1 MGNNN
6 IHDCGYKNFF
16 QNPVAV
22 KQLLTSF
29 VDEAWIHQLDFD
41 TLERM
46 DTSFVTDEFKEKES
60 DMIYRVQ
67 INGKDTYIYLL
78 IEFQSTVDRF
88 MPLRMLRYITE
99 FYEYLVKSQKMK
111 QLPSVFPLLLYNGDR
126 KWTAPVE
133 LRTLIADDIP
143 GKYIPSFSYYKIAE
157 NEFSKE
163 TLLQIQNVVS
173 ALFYVENSVPDELA
187 KEIDNLYDMVKNE
200 KPDEIAV
207 LTNWLRVILRDDT
220 RGIYHE
226 VKQAEEIRTM
236 FATKLEQYGEKLRKE
251 ALREGK
257 QEGKQEGLHEKA
269 VQTAKA
275 LLKKGMPLKDISEIT
290 GLSIKE
296 IKKL

>member
-16 QNPVAV
+16 QNPVV
-22 KQLLTSF
+22 
-29 VDEAWIHQLDFD
+29 V
-41 TLERM
+41 
-46 DTSFVTDEFKEKES
+46 
-60 DMIYRVQ
+60 
-67 INGKDTYIYLL
+67 
-78 IEFQSTVDRF
+78 
-88 MPLRMLRYITE
+88 
-99 FYEYLVKSQKMK
+99 K

-133 LRTLIADDIP
+133 LSTLIADDIP

-173 ALFYVENSVPDELA
+173 ALFYVENSVPEELA

-207 LTNWLRVILRDDT
+207 LTNWLRVIFRDDT
-220 RGIYHE
+220 RGIYQE

-236 FATKLEQYGEKLRKE
+236 FATKLEKYGEKLKKE
-251 ALREGK
+251 ALHEGIKKGK
-257 QEGKQEGLHEKA
+257 QEGKQEGKEEGEDKEGGGEEGVEEGDSQKLLCDACGKRIHVFFSRLEYVYCSTDC
-269 VQTAKA
+269 VQTHKRTLMAEAA
-275 LLKKGMPLKDISEIT
+275 LKRFAAQA
-290 GLSIKE
+290 
-296 IKKL
+296 

>member
-29 VDEAWIHQLDFD
+29 VNEAWIHQLDFD

-46 DTSFVTDEFKEKES
+46 NTSFVTDEFKEKES

-126 KWTAPVE
+126 K
-133 LRTLIADDIP
+133 
-143 GKYIPSFSYYKIAE
+143 
-157 NEFSKE
+157 
-163 TLLQIQNVVS
+163 LLQIQNVVS
-173 ALFYVENSVPDELA
+173 ALFYVENSVPEELA

-207 LTNWLRVILRDDT
+207 LTNWLRVIFRDDT

-257 QEGKQEGLHEKA
+257 LQGKQEGKLEGKLEGIHE
-269 VQTAKA
+269 
-275 LLKKGMPLKDISEIT
+275 
-290 GLSIKE
+290 
-296 IKKL
+296 

>member
-1 MGNNN
+1 MSNNN

-29 VDEAWIHQLDFD
+29 VKEAWIHQLDFD

-46 DTSFVTDEFKEKES
+46 NTSFVTDEFKEKES

-78 IEFQSTVDRF
+78 IEFQSTVDQF
-88 MPLRMLRYITE
+88 MPLRMLRYIAE
-99 FYEYLVKSQKMK
+99 FYEYLVKSKKIK

-133 LRTLIADDIP
+133 LSTLIADDIP

-157 NEFSKE
+157 NEFSKD

-173 ALFYVENSVPDELA
+173 ALFYVENSVPEELA

-207 LTNWLRVILRDDT
+207 LTNWLRVIFRDDT

-236 FATKLEQYGEKLRKE
+236 FATKLEQYGEKLKKE
-251 ALREGK
+251 ALRK
-257 QEGKQEGLHEKA
+257 GKQEGLHEKA